1 MIYISPQNSRVRG
14 ENIIND
20 VCAYI
25 KAVDKIK
32 IYFLKN
38 MNSDSICRQLS
49 RVPGRS
55 FNTAPPREKQEVC
68 FIDSSAHAY

>member
-25 KAVDKIK
+25 KALFVDKIK
-32 IYFLKN
+32 IYFFKKYEQWLH
-38 MNSDSICRQLS
+38 LS
-49 RVPGRS
+49 TVITCSGEEFQHGTS
-55 FNTAPPREKQEVC
+55 QREAGGV
-68 FIDSSAHAY
+68 FHW